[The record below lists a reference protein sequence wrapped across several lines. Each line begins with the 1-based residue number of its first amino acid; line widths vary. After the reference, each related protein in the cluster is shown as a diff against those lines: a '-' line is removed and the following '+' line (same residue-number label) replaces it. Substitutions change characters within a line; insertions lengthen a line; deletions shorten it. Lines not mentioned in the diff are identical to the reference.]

1 MLPYWPWYLSL
12 FMDAYMSSLDN
23 AYPITTQNG
32 LKVYLKNRERGRL
45 ERATHVKSIQP
56 LVRRRSPIGIKSAM
70 ARLVTTTSD
79 TLPEPKDTSST
90 TFFVFKEGELV
101 PIVMRA
107 NGAREADN
115 AATLFGEG
123 KSYYTI
129 EIIEETPITNAMH
142 LLAKKPK

>member
-1 MLPYWPWYLSL
+1 
-12 FMDAYMSSLDN
+12 MDVYMSPLEN

-45 ERATHVKSIQP
+45 ERVTHVKSIQP

-129 EIIEETPITNAMH
+129 EIIEETPSTNAMH

>member
-1 MLPYWPWYLSL
+1 
-12 FMDAYMSSLDN
+12 
-23 AYPITTQNG
+23 
-32 LKVYLKNRERGRL
+32 
-45 ERATHVKSIQP
+45 
-56 LVRRRSPIGIKSAM
+56 
-70 ARLVTTTSD
+70 
-79 TLPEPKDTSST
+79 
-90 TFFVFKEGELV
+90 
-101 PIVMRA
+101 MRA

>member
-1 MLPYWPWYLSL
+1 
-12 FMDAYMSSLDN
+12 MSPLEN

-45 ERATHVKSIQP
+45 ERVTHVKSIQP

-90 TFFVFKEGELV
+90 TFFVFK
-101 PIVMRA
+101 
-107 NGAREADN
+107 
-115 AATLFGEG
+115 
-123 KSYYTI
+123 
-129 EIIEETPITNAMH
+129 
-142 LLAKKPK
+142 

>member
-1 MLPYWPWYLSL
+1 
-12 FMDAYMSSLDN
+12 
-23 AYPITTQNG
+23 
-32 LKVYLKNRERGRL
+32 
-45 ERATHVKSIQP
+45 
-56 LVRRRSPIGIKSAM
+56 M